1 MATSLTHKYIPRIEQ
16 TEENL
21 FIEEY
26 YSSTDTKIYIEG
38 VEQTEIAY
46 INYSL
51 QEQLKPIY
59 GYASSTFDDIAIGNR
74 IVTGILKTPIKNIEN
89 NDGAEEIALR
99 GKDKN
104 SGYISPDI
112 LDYNAQ
118 EQDNADNTDW
128 IGTTKGAVD
137 ESSPIYGEDDTV
149 YEYRNKL
156 MFLGYNVDTNSSY
169 EQLTQAIKDFQKD
182 NDIKEDG
189 ELNYKT
195 KNAID
200 EAMSKVNSDNTIT
213 LPKGAIIYS
222 KPSASSGIIET
233 CSDKTEAF
241 VVDVFEG
248 DWAYVMT
255 SDGIEG
261 FVDLSQYPSLKKQVE
276 DMKF

>member
-59 GYASSTFDDIAIGNR
+59 GYASNTFDDVAIGNR

-137 ESSPIYGEDDTV
+137 ENSPIYGEDDTV

-222 KPSASSGIIET
+222 KPSASSGILET

>member
-59 GYASSTFDDIAIGNR
+59 GYASSTFDDVAIGNR

>member
-1 MATSLTHKYIPRIEQ
+1 M
-16 TEENL
+16 
-21 FIEEY
+21 
-26 YSSTDTKIYIEG
+26 
-38 VEQTEIAY
+38 
-46 INYSL
+46 
-51 QEQLKPIY
+51 
-59 GYASSTFDDIAIGNR
+59 
-74 IVTGILKTPIKNIEN
+74 
-89 NDGAEEIALR
+89 
-99 GKDKN
+99 
-104 SGYISPDI
+104 
-112 LDYNAQ
+112 DYNAQ

-222 KPSASSGIIET
+222 KPSASSGILET